1 MTRIG
6 LLGGTFDPPHLG
18 HLVAAETAR
27 DVLGLDQVWWLVA
40 GQPWMKG
47 DETPVEH
54 RLAMAQAAVA
64 GDDAM
69 VVDDR
74 EARRDGPTYTA
85 DTLAELREEHPGAAW
100 TFLLGTDAAA
110 SLPQWERIEQ
120 AIELAD
126 WAVVSRPGAP
136 WPDHVL
142 ADRLAACPDPAARD
156 LLHRPAGPGR
166 RGTLHPV
173 PGPRRRARPHPGA
186 RPVPSRRCLSPSTTT
201 LPSTTRPRPRT
212 SPVGAPTTGRRR
224 IRNLVG
230 GGPTATPRGAGASGA
245 QRTGHRV
252 HVAAP
257 RRRAG
262 RRCGWACG
270 PSVWSRWPW
279 RSCGS

>member
-40 GQPWMKG
+40 GRPWMKG

-85 DTLAELREEHPGAAW
+85 DTLAELHEEHPDTAW

-110 SLPQWERIEQ
+110 SMPQWERIDR
-120 AIELAD
+120 AIGLAD

-142 ADRLAACPDPAARD
+142 ADRLRRVPIPLLEISSTDLRARVAEGRSVRYLVPDAVRD
-156 LLHRPAGPGR
+156 HIQRHDLYRPADG
-166 RGTLHPV
+166 
-173 PGPRRRARPHPGA
+173 
-186 RPVPSRRCLSPSTTT
+186 
-201 LPSTTRPRPRT
+201 
-212 SPVGAPTTGRRR
+212 
-224 IRNLVG
+224 
-230 GGPTATPRGAGASGA
+230 
-245 QRTGHRV
+245 
-252 HVAAP
+252 
-257 RRRAG
+257 
-262 RRCGWACG
+262 
-270 PSVWSRWPW
+270 
-279 RSCGS
+279 